1 MDVSVLGALEV
12 RDDDGAPF
20 DLGSPLQRTLLA
32 LLLLEP
38 GAVRSDDWLV
48 EHLWSDSAVP
58 GSPLA
63 SLQTYVARA
72 RRTLRRRD
80 GGALLV
86 RSGGGYRLE
95 VIEDEVDATR
105 FVALAARARQELRTE
120 RHASALAMAEAGL
133 ALWRTDEPLPEL
145 LHREVARIPRE
156 RLRELRVGCEEDR
169 LEALLALGRA
179 EDAVADL
186 DALTSAHPLRERG
199 WLLLLRALHRAGR
212 TPEALER
219 YQRVRDVLGSEL
231 GLEPGPALR
240 ELHLAILRG
249 EATSEPSS
257 APGGLP
263 ATTTTTPPAPAP
275 APAAPQRLPLVGR
288 QLQHDALMRVIAGL
302 GATGPRFVVIE
313 GEPGIG
319 KTRLVEDAGDLAVSL
334 GVRTVWGRCHD
345 DGGIPALWPWRGV
358 VSALAPGQATFVA
371 QDPAA
376 GFERVRDVLVRATA
390 ASPVVVVLDDLHW
403 ADPASLRLLRFLTR
417 ELDRAPV
424 AFLVTTRPGDRSE
437 HQVRTRGELA
447 RTAGF
452 LHLELG
458 PLDADAT
465 SELVRATAADVRAD
479 EVARVCSRSGG
490 NPLFAVE
497 LARFV
502 DGQHG
507 PAALPV
513 GVRDVIRCRL
523 APLPEPAR
531 ETLRLAAVIG
541 ERVDLDLLLRARGPD
556 PGTAAGTLDASQAAG
571 LLRGDGGSLVFSH
584 ALVRETLLDE
594 LSDVARRRLHQRVA
608 DAGPV
613 DVFERA
619 HHLVE
624 GRPLTDAAATVQ
636 ACREAAGRAEQDR
649 THEAAALWWRHALEV
664 GTASGTGPPRQQ
676 TLLGLATALV
686 RSGQVLAGQDRLRE
700 CMEVSL
706 AAGDTPT
713 AVRAAGV
720 LGASHGSWYW
730 VEYGSH
736 PRAIIALL
744 RETLARLGPGDT
756 AERVR
761 VLTTLAAGEYYGD
774 PPAAAALA
782 DDAVRVARRLG
793 DRQVLAEA
801 LAGWLFC
808 TWSVGEEDRIVEAAT
823 ELLGVTDAVP
833 GLAPLEPPA
842 RLRRAQASLVL
853 GDTAASDADVRAA
866 WDLAQDL
873 RLPVVQAQV
882 IQLQGTRAVLAGELE
897 LAEELYE
904 QVRLMDERV
913 EIHLRDLTH
922 AASLF
927 LLRAEQGRAGELLPA
942 LSDPAWTAMPGTQ
955 LLLVGAT
962 LQAGDPVGARELSRR
977 TGALD
982 PAARWWNWEAWSCY
996 QAELAVD
1003 LGELDVAERLVADLT
1018 PVAHHV
1024 ALYGGIG
1031 ALGPV
1036 TRYLG
1041 RLHAALGRW
1050 EEAEA
1055 HLRACLELSASRGFR
1070 PSWVAAAAA
1079 LADVLDATGRGGAA
1093 SGLREEAESVAAEIG
1108 TSRRLRLRLPEVDDL
1123 T

>member
-1 MDVSVLGALEV
+1 M
-12 RDDDGAPF
+12 
-20 DLGSPLQRTLLA
+20 
-32 LLLLEP
+32 
-38 GAVRSDDWLV
+38 
-48 EHLWSDSAVP
+48 
-58 GSPLA
+58 
-63 SLQTYVARA
+63 
-72 RRTLRRRD
+72 
-80 GGALLV
+80 
-86 RSGGGYRLE
+86 
-95 VIEDEVDATR
+95 
-105 FVALAARARQELRTE
+105 
-120 RHASALAMAEAGL
+120 
-133 ALWRTDEPLPEL
+133 
-145 LHREVARIPRE
+145 
-156 RLRELRVGCEEDR
+156 GCEEDR

-249 EATSEPSS
+249 EATSEPPS

-334 GVRTVWGRCHD
+334 GVRTVWGRCHE

-371 QDPAA
+371 EDPAA

-479 EVARVCSRSGG
+479 EVARVCSRSGATPSSPSSWPG
-490 NPLFAVE
+490 SSTGSTGPPPCPSACGTSSGAGWRRSPSRPGRRSGSPRSSASGSTSTCSC
-497 LARFV
+497 ARAAPI
-502 DGQHG
+502 
-507 PAALPV
+507 PAP
-513 GVRDVIRCRL
+513 R
-523 APLPEPAR
+523 
-531 ETLRLAAVIG
+531 
-541 ERVDLDLLLRARGPD
+541 
-556 PGTAAGTLDASQAAG
+556 PGRST
-571 LLRGDGGSLVFSH
+571 
-584 ALVRETLLDE
+584 
-594 LSDVARRRLHQRVA
+594 RRRLPACCAATAARSCSRTRWCARRSSTSCPTSPAAGCTSGWRTPAPSTCSNALTTSSRAVRSPTQRRRCRPAVRRP
-608 DAGPV
+608 AGPSRTGPTRPRRCGGATRSTWARHPAPV
-613 DVFERA
+613 PRVSRRCSGWRRPSCARA
-619 HHLVE
+619 RCSRARI
-624 GRPLTDAAATVQ
+624 GCASAWRSRWPPGTPRPPCVPPACSVRAT
-636 ACREAAGRAEQDR
+636 AR
-649 THEAAALWWRHALEV
+649 
-664 GTASGTGPPRQQ
+664 GTGSS
-676 TLLGLATALV
+676 TA
-686 RSGQVLAGQDRLRE
+686 AIP
-700 CMEVSL
+700 
-706 AAGDTPT
+706 A
-713 AVRAAGV
+713 
-720 LGASHGSWYW
+720 
-730 VEYGSH
+730 
-736 PRAIIALL
+736 AIIALL
-744 RETLARLGPGDT
+744 RETLARLGPGDA

-793 DRQVLAEA
+793 EPSACWQRRSPDGCSARGRWARRT
-801 LAGWLFC
+801 G
-808 TWSVGEEDRIVEAAT
+808 SSRRPT

-904 QVRLMDERV
+904 QVRA
-913 EIHLRDLTH
+913 H
-922 AASLF
+922 
-927 LLRAEQGRAGELLPA
+927 GRARRDPPEGPHPRGLPVPPPRRA
-942 LSDPAWTAMPGTQ
+942 GPGRRAAAGPQ
-955 LLLVGAT
+955 RPGVDGH
-962 LQAGDPVGARELSRR
+962 AGDPAPPRRSDPPGGRPGGRPGARAGGRERWAR
-977 TGALD
+977 
-982 PAARWWNWEAWSCY
+982 PARWWNWEAWSCY